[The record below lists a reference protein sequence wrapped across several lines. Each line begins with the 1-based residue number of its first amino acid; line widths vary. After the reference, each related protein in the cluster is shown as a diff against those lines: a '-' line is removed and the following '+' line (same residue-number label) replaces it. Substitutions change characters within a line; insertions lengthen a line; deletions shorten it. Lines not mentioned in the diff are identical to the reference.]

1 MSPTPSAAFVTI
13 ATDRYVQFVAP
24 LLASCRQFFLTDWA
38 VTPMVPTDRPEAVAV
53 ETHRIEHAVWPSVT
67 LRKFGTLARFEA
79 RLASFDYVYLCDAD
93 MRFVAPVGREVLGEL
108 TAAQHPGFFDRPE
121 SAFSY
126 ERRPESA
133 AYVAPGLGQHYYSAA
148 FVGGSTNSFM
158 AVCREI
164 HAQIEAD
171 LGRGIVALWHDESHL
186 NRYLVG
192 HPPTV
197 ILSPAFCYPEDWSL
211 PFEPRLMALEKDHLV
226 VRHGLLWG
234 SVLKALHEFW
244 QTAQRGGRVLRRAQ
258 ASLRK
263 N

>member
-1 MSPTPSAAFVTI
+1 MSPTPSVAFVTI

-24 LLASCRQFFLTDWA
+24 LVASCRKFFLTDCA
-38 VTPMVPTDRPEAVAV
+38 VTPIVLTDRPEAVAV
-53 ETHRIEHAVWPSVT
+53 ETHRIEHAVWPAVA
-67 LRKFGTLARFEA
+67 LRKFGSLARFEA

-93 MRFVAPVGREVLGEL
+93 MRFVAPVGRDVLGEL
-108 TAAQHPGFFDRPE
+108 TAVQHPGFFDRPA
-121 SAFSY
+121 STFSY

-148 FVGGSTNSFM
+148 FVGGSTSSFM

-171 LGRGIVALWHDESHL
+171 LDCNIVALWHDESHL
-186 NRYLVG
+186 NRYLVE

-197 ILSPAFCYPEDWSL
+197 TLSPAYCYPESWSL
-211 PFEPRLMALEKDHLV
+211 PFEPRLLALDKDHLV
-226 VRHGLLWG
+226 VRHGRLVG
-234 SVLKALHEFW
+234 SLLKALHGLW
-244 QTAQRGGRVLRRAQ
+244 QTARRAGRILRRTQ
-258 ASLRK
+258 ASLLR